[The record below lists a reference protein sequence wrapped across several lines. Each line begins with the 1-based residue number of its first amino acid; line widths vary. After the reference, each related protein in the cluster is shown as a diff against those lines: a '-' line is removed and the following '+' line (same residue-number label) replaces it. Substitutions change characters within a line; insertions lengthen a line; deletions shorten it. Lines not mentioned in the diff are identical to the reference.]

1 MNEMIQLSFKSI
13 ILNLLIFCACLFNF
27 SVAQKNDNEKDIDKI
42 TIIYP
47 KSNQLINDQNGKFLI
62 LGNTSNPLI
71 PVFINNEK
79 IGVDKNGGFIHYT
92 SAIIPELT
100 DSVYLSD
107 KDYIEGFVIIS
118 TGQSS
123 GDSIH
128 FPVML
133 SKPLRTLPED
143 SIRIDRN
150 FSIEPSE
157 DQFLLPGEILEI
169 KIKATPNCKASF
181 SIEGEKEKYPL
192 TETFITNQ
200 FYLSEAVFGSGFK
213 LLKDT
218 IRGIYEGHLIVPEKD
233 WKDKSVFVHLEHP
246 KLGKKDFKLT
256 SKVSINKINQLK
268 IAKILFDPNLVIGRI
283 GPMLGYKLFLPE
295 GVKGICDG
303 KQKGFYRLKL
313 SSNQRIFVP
322 ESSVEILP
330 EGTLPPKSTVEVIRT
345 RDDGEY
351 VRVEIGLHEKLPYE
365 ITQTTN
371 PVSLRLKIY
380 YAKSNIDWIFYDRNQ
395 NLIDNIT
402 WNQLSDV
409 ELEIFIPLN
418 QKHLWGYQAF
428 YEDNILV
435 LKIKKTPRIEKRFLF
450 FGNPLKDKR
459 IVLDPGHNPEFGAVG
474 PTGLKEKDIN
484 LELALLTKQVLEE
497 AGAKVFLTREDNP
510 LSLRERKA
518 KVLSFNP
525 DFSISIHNNAV
536 PDGVNPLV
544 HNGFS
549 VYFYNQNARDFAF
562 ILHKKLKE
570 NLNLPDFGCY
580 WDNLYMCRIPETIA
594 ILVEPAF
601 IIHPDQESLLRD
613 KKFQMKIA
621 NSIKEALIEFLEG
634 VRE

>member
-13 ILNLLIFCACLFNF
+13 VLNLLVLSLSLINF
-27 SVAQKNDNEKDIDKI
+27 GVAQINDNQTEKV

-47 KSNQLINDQNGKFLI
+47 KPNQLINDQNGKFLI
-62 LGNTSNPLI
+62 LGNVSDPNIPL
-71 PVFINNEK
+71 FINNEK
-79 IGVDKNGGFIHYT
+79 IVFEKNGGFIHYT
-92 SAIIPELT
+92 SAIIPEIT
-100 DSVYLSD
+100 DSLYLSD
-107 KDYIEGFVIIS
+107 KNYIEGFVIIS
-118 TGQSS
+118 TGQEN

-128 FPVML
+128 LPVRL

-143 SIRIDRN
+143 SISVDKN

-157 DQFLLPGEILEI
+157 DQFLLSGEILEI

-192 TETFITNQ
+192 TETFMTNQ
-200 FYLSEAVFGSGFK
+200 FYLGEAVFGSGFK
-213 LLKDT
+213 LSEDT
-218 IRGIYEGHLIVPEKD
+218 IRGIYEGHLIIPDKD
-233 WKDKSVFVHLEHP
+233 WKNKNIFIHLEHQ

-268 IAKILFDPNLVIGRI
+268 IAKILFDPNLVIGRT

-295 GVKGICDG
+295 GVKAICDG
-303 KQKGFYRLKL
+303 KQKGFYRLRL
-313 SSNQRIFVP
+313 TSNQRIFVP

-330 EGTLPPKSTVEVIRT
+330 EGTLPPKSIIEVIRT

-365 ITQTTN
+365 IIQSTN

-380 YAKSNIDWIFYDRNQ
+380 YAKSNIDWIFYDRKQ
-395 NLIDNIT
+395 NLVNNII
-402 WNQLSDV
+402 WNQTSDDV
-409 ELEIFIPLN
+409 LEIFIPLN

-428 YEDNILV
+428 YEANILI
-435 LKIKKTPRIEKRFLF
+435 LKIKKSPPIEKRFLF
-450 FGNPLKDKR
+450 FGKPLKDKR

-484 LELALLTKQVLEE
+484 LELAILVKKVLEE
-497 AGAKVFLTREDNP
+497 SGAKVFLTREDNP
-510 LSLRERKA
+510 LPLRERKA
-518 KVLSFNP
+518 KVLSFKP

-536 PDGVNPLV
+536 PDGVNPLN

-549 VYFYNQNARDFAF
+549 VYFYNQNAKDFAF
-562 ILHKKLKE
+562 ILHQKFKE
-570 NLNLPDFGCY
+570 NLDLPDFGCY

-601 IIHPDQESLLRD
+601 IIHPEQESLLRD

-621 NSIKEALIEFLEG
+621 SSIKEALIEFLEG